1 MKKYR
6 TEKEILFE
14 NQVALF
20 KLEKELAK
28 EKFSIKELGEILPG
42 MLHLNR
48 SEDLVLSYFNLWAED
63 RFEKSVEEITKQ
75 GLEFMV
81 SIFEPG
87 TAFFFRNSILRFVE
101 MNDKNS
107 VHGLFQKVRFNP
119 SRDYEWM
126 YTSSKIFDDGT
137 HVFSYSSPIGNIEAH
152 NTFLL
157 RHLEDNLFLRKNF
170 TKFQSLN
177 KREKQVLKL
186 IAIGMSTNHIA
197 QKLCLSPHTVST
209 HRKNIKRKLD
219 FKSIMDWEHFVHV
232 FAL

>member
-6 TEKEILFE
+6 TEKEILLD

-20 KLEKELAK
+20 KLEKGLAK
-28 EKFSIKELGEILPG
+28 EKFSIEELGEILPG

-48 SEDLVLSYFNLWAED
+48 SEDLVLSYFNAWAEN
-63 RFEKSVEEITKQ
+63 RFQKSVDDVTKQ

-87 TAFFFRNSILRFVE
+87 TAFLFRNSILRFVE
-101 MNDKNS
+101 INDKKS

-119 SRDYEWM
+119 SREYEWM
-126 YTSSKIFDDGT
+126 YTSSKIINDGT
-137 HVFSYSSPIGNIEAH
+137 HVFSYSSPIGNVESN

-170 TKFQSLN
+170 TKFQSLT
-177 KREKQVLKL
+177 KREKLILKL
-186 IAIGMSTNHIA
+186 IATGMSTNHIA

-219 FKSIMDWEHFVHV
+219 FKSIMDWERFVQV
-232 FAL
+232 FDL